1 MKTYAMVVIT
11 TMLMVG
17 FTTMAQNRPPV
28 KNLRGERTE
37 LKTVK
42 REMASPE
49 KRAERLAK
57 ELELNATQTSDLKVL
72 FEKQDVKRHEEME
85 NLKKLRAEIKAKKEA
100 ERKTDE
106 VALAK
111 ILGQEKYHQF
121 ELKRAERI
129 GIMKGRMMGR
139 MNGRNGHIGERRDR
153 FQRDLAPQGNFQNRD
168 SLRRSFS
175 PKNHQNNNDAPK
187 PQSDENK

>member
-1 MKTYAMVVIT
+1 MKKYAMVVMT

-28 KNLRGERTE
+28 KNLIGERAE

-42 REMASPE
+42 KEMASPE

-57 ELELNATQTSDLKVL
+57 ELELNATQTSDLKVF
-72 FEKQDVKRHEEME
+72 FEKQDAKRHEEME
-85 NLKKLRAEIKAKKEA
+85 NLKKLRAEMKAKKETD
-100 ERKTDE
+100 RKTDE

-121 ELKRAERI
+121 ELKQAERI

-153 FQRDLAPQGNFQNRD
+153 FQRGFAPQRDYPMRD
-168 SLRRSFS
+168 SLRENS
-175 PKNHQNNNDAPK
+175 PQKNHQDKNAPK
-187 PQSDENK
+187 PQFDEKK

>member
-1 MKTYAMVVIT
+1 MKKYAMVVMT

-28 KNLRGERTE
+28 KNLRGERAE

-42 REMASPE
+42 REMESPE
-49 KRAERLAK
+49 KRAEKLAK
-57 ELELNATQTSDLKVL
+57 ELELNATQTSDLKVF
-72 FEKQDVKRHEEME
+72 FEKQDAKRYQEME
-85 NLKKLRAEIKAKKEA
+85 NLKKLKAEIKAKKEA

-129 GIMKGRMMGR
+129 GIMKGRMMRR

-153 FQRDLAPQGNFQNRD
+153 FQRGVAPQHNFPMRD
-168 SLRRSFS
+168 SLRENSS
-175 PKNHQNNNDAPK
+175 QKKNLKKNAPK
-187 PQSDENK
+187 PQFDEK